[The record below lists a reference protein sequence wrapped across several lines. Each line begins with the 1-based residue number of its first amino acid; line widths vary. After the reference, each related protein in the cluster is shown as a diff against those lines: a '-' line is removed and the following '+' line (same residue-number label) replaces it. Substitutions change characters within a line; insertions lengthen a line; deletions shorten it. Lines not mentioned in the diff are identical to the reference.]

1 MWGSKVSIT
10 CMMCGACCTAYDISS
25 LKKPAGVSCV
35 HLLPTGLCGDY
46 ENRPD
51 VCRRFKPDE
60 ICLEI
65 APLSVDEKI
74 KRIMEIYE
82 LM

>member
-1 MWGSKVSIT
+1 MINKQAIE
-10 CMMCGACCTAYDISS
+10 CMMCGACCTAYDIST
-25 LKKPAGVSCV
+25 LKKPAGVPCV
-35 HLLPTGLCGDY
+35 NLLSTGLCGDY
-46 ENRPD
+46 ENRPE

-65 APLSVDEKI
+65 APLSAENKI